1 MFEEEADRYNDV
13 MSDVATGE
21 QRGGEVRRSRG
32 NQERD
37 ISKRLELLARQ
48 FATSSRQCI
57 SEK

>member
-13 MSDVATGE
+13 MSDVPTGE

-48 FATSSRQCI
+48 FATSSRQ
-57 SEK
+57 